1 MADGHSP
8 SFAGRKRSYVQSE
21 PDDSPSSTTGPAI
34 KKRRYG
40 NLTAA
45 PSPSTPRGFRAITS
59 AIGNVLFGR
68 QASSTVASKPG
79 VDANSLY
86 DDIPSSGDDIS
97 PNKNDLPIKYNKF
110 SREIVKDSLRDARKS
125 PKKTLPSLRR
135 PAPGRKPVSTTK
147 PAITEAPSLSD
158 ADPIDDQQTTP
169 TRQKTSYNLPLKS
182 QAIPSRKLSAARNKN
197 IVEESDHDQSSR
209 STTVLSPKAAPP
221 HLRGILSPS
230 KKRAGTPRKTVAF
243 DSNASSAQEEIFFAD
258 LPIKTKSASKQP
270 TAARQPRK
278 IPTKKETTSISD
290 HSTSTKTDTRVVEER
305 LDIGG
310 DDEVC
315 VICSKPDSEP
325 PNEILFCEN
334 CDLGYH
340 QKCHNVPV
348 IPEGEWICRTCSQD
362 DAIVKD
368 SLVAKDSDL
377 IVKASTAI
385 PIIPNFESHLRS
397 MQRILIDRCS
407 GARRI
412 KLCDQEEAYD
422 KAYQLMEQTV
432 LAGEGNSMLVIG
444 ARGCGKTTLV
454 ETIIS
459 DLTLEHATQFHV
471 VRLNGFIHT
480 DDKLALRDI
489 WRQLGREMSLDED
502 EVNKTN
508 NYADTMASLLALLS
522 HPAEITGLGEGLT
535 SKSVV
540 FIIDEFDLF
549 ATHARQTLLY
559 NLFDIAQ
566 AKKAP
571 IAVVGLTTR
580 IDVVET
586 LEKRVKSRFS
596 HRYVYMSQPKT
607 LPAFWNICKQGLT
620 VDDEDL
626 EREGFDVAIE
636 GASAFQKWWTAKI
649 ESFAKTPGFED
660 HLEYQY
666 YATKSVQVFLTSW
679 ILSLAELSPSD
690 ANLALP
696 SSSTAVSSLD
706 LVESK
711 LQLLAGLSDLEL
723 AMLIS
728 AARLDIVAHTDTVN
742 FAMAY
747 DEYSSQMG
755 KQRVQSAGS
764 AMLALGAGAKAWGR
778 GVSAAAWERLVLLG
792 LLIPAGIGTRSNAA
806 HAGLE
811 GKMWKLDVSLEEIPT
826 AVELPGYLGKW
837 CSQI

>member
-1 MADGHSP
+1 MADGQPP
-8 SFAGRKRSYVQSE
+8 SSAGRKRSHVPSDPE
-21 PDDSPSSTTGPAI
+21 DSPSNTTGPVV

-40 NLTAA
+40 ALAA
-45 PSPSTPRGFRAITS
+45 VPSPSTPRGFRAITS
-59 AIGNVLFGR
+59 AIGNALFGR
-68 QASSTVASKPG
+68 QASNTITSKAE
-79 VDANSLY
+79 VDADSLY
-86 DDIPSSGDDIS
+86 DDIPTSGDDIS
-97 PNKNDLPIKYNKF
+97 PTKNDLPIKYNKF
-110 SREIVKDSLRDARKS
+110 NREIVKDSLRDARKS
-125 PKKTLPSLRR
+125 PRKTLPSLR
-135 PAPGRKPVSTTK
+135 K
-147 PAITEAPSLSD
+147 PAAAPKSAPKEAPAQDSTNLK
-158 ADPIDDQQTTP
+158 DDQQSTP
-169 TRQKTSYNLPLKS
+169 TRRRTTQK
-182 QAIPSRKLSAARNKN
+182 APSGSKGVSSRNISAARNKK
-197 IVEESDHDQSSR
+197 IVEESDHNEGPR
-209 STTVLSPKAAPP
+209 TITAVSPKIAPP
-221 HLRGILSPS
+221 QLRGILSPS
-230 KKRAGTPRKTVAF
+230 KKRVGTPRKSVAF

-258 LPIKTKSASKQP
+258 LPAKAKSYSKLP
-270 TAARQPRK
+270 TPARQPRK
-278 IPTKKETTSISD
+278 PATNKGVTD
-290 HSTSTKTDTRVVEER
+290 AGDQLVSTDADTAVVEGKSDSES
-305 LDIGG
+305 

-315 VICSKPDSEP
+315 AVCSKPDSEP

-340 QKCHNVPV
+340 QKCHDVPV
-348 IPEGEWICRTCSQD
+348 IPEGDWVSI
-362 DAIVKD
+362 K
-368 SLVAKDSDL
+368 SDL
-377 IVKASTAI
+377 VVKAITAI
-385 PIIPNFESHLRS
+385 PAIPNFQTHLRS
-397 MQRILIDRCS
+397 MQRILVDRCS

-412 KLCDQEEAYD
+412 KLCDQEESYD

-432 LAGEGNSMLVIG
+432 LAGEGNSMMVIG

-454 ETIIS
+454 ETIVS
-459 DLTLEHATQFHV
+459 DLASEHSTEFHV

-502 EVNKTN
+502 EINKTN

-522 HPAEITGLGEGLT
+522 HPAEITGLEEGLT

-540 FIIDEFDLF
+540 FVIDEFDLF

-571 IAVVGLTTR
+571 IAVIGLTTR

-607 LPAFWNICKQGLT
+607 LPAFWNICKQGLM

-626 EREGFDVAIE
+626 EKEGFDMAVE
-636 GASAFQKWWTAKI
+636 GAGEFQKWWTGMV

-679 ILSLAELSPSD
+679 ILPLAELSPSHPE
-690 ANLALP
+690 LALP
-696 SSSTAVSSLD
+696 SSSPAVSSLD
-706 LVESK
+706 LLESK

-747 DEYSSQMG
+747 DEYTSQMG
-755 KQRVQSAGS
+755 KQRLQSAGS

-778 GVSAAAWERLVLLG
+778 GVSAVAWERLVLLG

-837 CSQI
+837 CTQI